1 MFEKIKKLFSKNEI
15 KKLFGITAFSIV
27 ISLSEVIGLSI
38 IIPFMAMVTK
48 QTIIFENRYF

>member
-1 MFEKIKKLFSKNEI
+1 MLKKIKKLFSKNEM
-15 KKLFGITAFSIV
+15 KKLLGITVFSII
-27 ISLSEVIGLSI
+27 ISLSEVIGVSI